1 MEESWEDVSWQ
12 HEETLKEW
20 YVEYIAVVNQEKFHH
35 MTVLFGEDL
44 PDAQRS
50 LLHEV
55 RKMYSS
61 SVDSIDIT
69 VVEMKETSKV
79 TDTTLFE
86 GMFVP

>member
-12 HEETLKEW
+12 QEETLKEW

-55 RKMYSS
+55 RRMYSS

>member
-12 HEETLKEW
+12 QEETLKEW
-20 YVEYIAVVNQEKFHH
+20 YVEYIAVINQEKFHH

-55 RKMYSS
+55 RRMYSS

-69 VVEMKETSKV
+69 VIEMRETSGV

>member
-1 MEESWEDVSWQ
+1 MEESWADVSWQ
-12 HEETLKEW
+12 QEETLKEW

-55 RKMYSS
+55 RRMYSS

-69 VVEMKETSKV
+69 VVEMRETSGV

>member
-12 HEETLKEW
+12 QEETLKEW

-55 RKMYSS
+55 RRMYSS

-69 VVEMKETSKV
+69 VIEMRETSGV

>member
-1 MEESWEDVSWQ
+1 MEEAWEDVSWQ
-12 HEETLKEW
+12 QEETLKEW

-55 RKMYSS
+55 RRMYSS

>member
-55 RKMYSS
+55 RRMYSS

-69 VVEMKETSKV
+69 VIEMRETSGV

>member
-12 HEETLKEW
+12 EDEPLKEW

-44 PDAQRS
+44 QDAQRS

-55 RKMYSS
+55 RRMYST
-61 SVDSIDIT
+61 SVESIDIT
-69 VVEMKETSKV
+69 VVKMQQTSGN
-79 TDTTLFE
+79 TDAALFE

>member
-12 HEETLKEW
+12 QEETLKEW

-55 RKMYSS
+55 RRMYSS

-69 VVEMKETSKV
+69 VVEMKETSGV